1 MLESGTVNS
10 DGGQAAA
17 LFFSHRARREHRE
30 KIFSKLKAIILFF
43 VPLFSV
49 LSPHRSVLFHACPFF
64 KTFDYGFHAGS
75 AGAFNENP
83 VAGSQ
88 RILQCI

>member
-17 LFFSHRARREHRE
+17 LFFSHRAHREHRE

-49 LSPHRSVLFHACPFF
+49 LSLPSGILRSKPRI
-64 KTFDYGFHAGS
+64 YAGI
-75 AGAFNENP
+75 P
-83 VAGSQ
+83 PGSLLLSPAS
-88 RILQCI
+88 RLPIL